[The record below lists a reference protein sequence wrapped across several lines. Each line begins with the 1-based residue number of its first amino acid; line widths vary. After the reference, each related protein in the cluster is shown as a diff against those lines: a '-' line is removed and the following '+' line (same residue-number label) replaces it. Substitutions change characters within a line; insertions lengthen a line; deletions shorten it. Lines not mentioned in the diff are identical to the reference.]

1 MNSIVDD
8 LSYKFEQAQASSQR
22 LGGEL
27 KVIEEKYFN
36 LQKERET
43 LMSRVREAELS
54 ESRRSELDK
63 YEERVAM
70 MSMEIERLNNLL
82 VSRNR

>member
-1 MNSIVDD
+1 
-8 LSYKFEQAQASSQR
+8 
-22 LGGEL
+22 
-27 KVIEEKYFN
+27 
-36 LQKERET
+36 
-43 LMSRVREAELS
+43 MSRVREAELS